1 MFFFVQLISFVNL
14 PFNSPPSK
22 IHERATGV
30 GKVATFKVQLGTLT
44 SRAYVYKYIFFLK
57 SKSKMADKLEVDV
70 VIIGDKFTVG
80 FIL

>member
-22 IHERATGV
+22 IQDLTTGV
-30 GKVATFKVQLGTLT
+30 GKVASFKAQLETLT
-44 SRAYVYKYIFFLK
+44 SRAYVYKYIYFLK

-70 VIIGDKFTVG
+70 VIIGDKFSVG